1 MARVAECMCGH
12 VLRGQ
17 DDDELFKQA
26 REHADQAHKEMNISD
41 DMIRQ
46 LLLSYAQD
54 E

>member
-12 VLRGQ
+12 VLRGA
-17 DDDELFKQA
+17 DDEELFKQA